1 MCDCE
6 GGDRLNSPLERDV
19 ERTLQG
25 VLERIGPLDEGAMTA
40 ARTRQDLL
48 TKPTGSLGRLEEL
61 SVILAGIRGTTTPSF
76 PMKAVTVMAADHGVA
91 AEGVSA
97 YPAEVTPAMVANFAA
112 GGAAINVIARHV
124 GARVVVTDV
133 GVNADLSALQGVR
146 HRKVRRGTANMAQ
159 GPAMTREEALEAI
172 AIGLELVDELV
183 DEGVS
188 MVATGEMGIGNTTA
202 SSAVIA
208 ALTGRPPAE
217 VTGRGTGIAEE
228 TLPHKVAVVERSL
241 AVNRP
246 DPADP
251 VDVLAKVGGL
261 EIAALTGV
269 ILGAAAARVPVV
281 MDGFISSAAALA
293 AVRMCPAAAPYVL
306 PSHVSVEVGHQVVL
320 DELGLVPL
328 FDLQMRLGEGT
339 GAALAMCILDAAAKT
354 LAEMATFES
363 AGVANRIH

>member
-1 MCDCE
+1 
-6 GGDRLNSPLERDV
+6 LNVRFERGAEHTLEHTLGSTLERV
-19 ERTLQG
+19 
-25 VLERIGPLDEGAMTA
+25 GPLDEGAMAA

-61 SVILAGIRGTTTPSF
+61 SVILAGIRGTVTPSF
-76 PMKAVTVMAADHGVA
+76 PVKAVAVMAADHGVT

-146 HRKVRRGTANMAQ
+146 HRKVRWGTANMAQ
-159 GPAMTREEALEAI
+159 GPAMSRGEALQAI
-172 AIGLELVDELV
+172 SVGLELVDELV
-183 DEGVS
+183 SEGVS

-208 ALTGRPPAE
+208 ALTGRPVAE
-217 VTGRGTGIAEE
+217 VTGRGTGIAEQ
-228 TLPHKVAVVERSL
+228 TLPHKVAVVEKSL
-241 AVNRP
+241 AVNQP

-269 ILGAAAARVPVV
+269 ILGGAAARIPVV
-281 MDGFISSAAALA
+281 MDGFISSAAVLA
-293 AVRMCPAAAPYVL
+293 AVRMCPAARPYVL
-306 PSHVSVEVGHQVVL
+306 PSHVSAELGHQVVL
-320 DELGLVPL
+320 DELGLAPL

-339 GAALAMCILDAAAKT
+339 GAALAMSILDAAAKT

-363 AGVANRIH
+363 AGVANRIE